1 MFISFTR
8 IDWKQLPTHSTLTP
22 TQEATGELQGGYLD
36 RRECLSATKK
46 ATAALAHGHIHP
58 RRMTLAG
65 LGVPMNQTR
74 PSGRR
79 SSGNN
84 VTSKRSCCVSRKS
97 LRPSS
102 VTGADTRGARKS
114 SRDSSQKISLRE
126 MGRNR
131 RTATQDITSTS
142 TPSTTTTNS
151 GVSRSAAQS
160 STSWASTM
168 TLSSWTT
175 AKTKKSSQRS
185 RK

>member
-1 MFISFTR
+1 MISLNFLFISFTR

-22 TQEATGELQGGYLD
+22 THKEATGGSRAEDYRD
-36 RRECLSATKK
+36 RRECLSATNR

-58 RRMTLAG
+58 RRMTPAG
-65 LGVPMNQTR
+65 LGVPMNRTR
-74 PSGRR
+74 PSGMR

-84 VTSKRSCCVSRKS
+84 VTSKRSCCVSRNS

-114 SRDSSQKISLRE
+114 SRDSSQKISLRG

-142 TPSTTTTNS
+142 TPSTTTTNT
-151 GVSRSAAQS
+151 GVSH
-160 STSWASTM
+160 
-168 TLSSWTT
+168 
-175 AKTKKSSQRS
+175 
-185 RK
+185 